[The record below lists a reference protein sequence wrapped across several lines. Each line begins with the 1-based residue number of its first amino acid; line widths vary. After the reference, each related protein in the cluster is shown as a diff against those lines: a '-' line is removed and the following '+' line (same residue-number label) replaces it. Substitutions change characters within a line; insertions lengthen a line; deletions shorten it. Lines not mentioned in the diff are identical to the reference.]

1 MEHAYIAVFS
11 NMGQCCI
18 AGTRTFVHED
28 IYDAFVK
35 KAKERA
41 EKRVVG
47 DPFDLNT
54 ESGPQVEKKH
64 FQCCKVIS

>member
-1 MEHAYIAVFS
+1 MEQSSIAVFS

-28 IYDAFVK
+28 IYDEFVK
-35 KAKERA
+35 KSKERA
-41 EKRVVG
+41 ERRVVG

-54 ESGPQVEKKH
+54 ESGPQVGNFH
-64 FQCCKVIS
+64 FLWCEVVS